1 MKLTPFIY
9 IITLLFFFDISA
21 QETFT
26 LPNGNTYPSTP
37 SWSFLCERYA
47 LSGKTTIQI
56 AKTEKGG
63 ILKIAA
69 ETTSKDFYIGG
80 TTYVYLSDYTA
91 IACTDKNLRAQTEN
105 GTAAY
110 YYFTPAEMNRLKS
123 NDILSVR
130 FNIRGNTNSF
140 SSQIG
145 NFTALN
151 KKSYFGTFG
160 KEYKNIFETAA
171 EIALLYK

>member
-1 MKLTPFIY
+1 MNLTPFIY
-9 IITLLFFFDISA
+9 IITLLFFFDVSA
-21 QETFT
+21 QETIT
-26 LPNGNTYPSTP
+26 LPNGNSYLSTA

-56 AKTEKGG
+56 AKTDKGG
-63 ILKIAA
+63 ILKISAD
-69 ETTSKDFYIGG
+69 TTSQDFYIGG
-80 TTYVYLSDYTA
+80 TTYVYLSDHTA
-91 IACTDKNLRAQTEN
+91 IACTDKNLRAKTEN
-105 GTAAY
+105 GTVAY
-110 YYFTPAEMNRLKS
+110 YYFTQAEMNRLKV

-130 FNIRGNTNSF
+130 FNIKGNSNAF

-160 KEYKNIFETAA
+160 KEDKNIFATAE